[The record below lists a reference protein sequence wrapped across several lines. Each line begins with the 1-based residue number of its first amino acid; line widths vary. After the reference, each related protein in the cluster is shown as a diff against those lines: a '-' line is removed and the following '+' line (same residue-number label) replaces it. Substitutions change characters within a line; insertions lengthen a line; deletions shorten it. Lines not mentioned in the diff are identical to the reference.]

1 MKSSVLSALLY
12 DINKLK
18 LTTWERKALTFI
30 SQTSD
35 WDRNGSV
42 TSFLSFSIALLR
54 ELTGAFLSL
63 ELDMEDQY
71 TVRVKE
77 ATPEYLN
84 DLVFNPA
91 PITQLLE
98 QHAYKVI
105 AWPQIPE
112 RNAFEDLLSALSSAV
127 VLPVKSG
134 EVNALILLGWSEPQ
148 QFDAAFRESVEI
160 IRSRL
165 KEILWQV
172 NIQQSYQSTIQRFS
186 GILETVPQAIVF
198 IGNDGKSGWVN
209 TKGQVLL
216 QLEKEGELPL
226 YILSGAMAK
235 LISSAANKDAINR
248 EAVKLFT
255 SSDGSLTDM
264 LWELPEQRLLVS
276 CLPVEGKGKLWL
288 FREK

>member
-1 MKSSVLSALLY
+1 M
-12 DINKLK
+12 
-18 LTTWERKALTFI
+18 TTWERKALTFI

-42 TSFLSFSIALLR
+42 TAFLSFSIALLR

-63 ELDMEDQY
+63 ELDLEDQY
-71 TVRVKE
+71 TAKVKQ
-77 ATPEYLN
+77 ATPDYLN

-91 PITQLLE
+91 PVTQLLE

-105 AWPQIPE
+105 AWPDIPQ

-134 EVNALILLGWSEPQ
+134 EVNAVILLGWSEPQ
-148 QFDAAFRESVEI
+148 QFDTSFRECIEI

-172 NIQQSYQSTIQRFS
+172 NIQQSYKRSVQRFS
-186 GILETVPQAIVF
+186 GILETVPQSIVF
-198 IGNDGKSGWVN
+198 IGSDGKSGWVN
-209 TKGQVLL
+209 ASGKALL
-216 QLEKEGELPL
+216 QLEKDGEQPL
-226 YILSGAMAK
+226 HILSAAMGR

-255 SSDGSLTDM
+255 TSEGSLRDM
-264 LWELPEQRLLVS
+264 LWELPEQQVLVS
-276 CLPVEGKGKLWL
+276 CLPVEGMGKLWL

>member
-1 MKSSVLSALLY
+1 M
-12 DINKLK
+12 
-18 LTTWERKALTFI
+18 TTWERKALTFI

-63 ELDMEDQY
+63 ELDLEDQY
-71 TVRVKE
+71 TAKVKE
-77 ATPEYLN
+77 ATPDYLN

-91 PITQLLE
+91 PIIQLLE
-98 QHAYKVI
+98 QQSYNVI
-105 AWPQIPE
+105 AWSGIPE

-134 EVNALILLGWSEPQ
+134 DVNALILLGWSEPQ
-148 QFDAAFRESVEI
+148 HFDASFRECIEI

-172 NIQQSYQSTIQRFS
+172 NIQQSYHSTVQRYA
-186 GILETVPQAIVF
+186 GMLETVPEAMIF

-209 TKGQVLL
+209 SKGKTLL
-216 QLEKEGELPL
+216 HLENEGEQPL
-226 YILSGAMAK
+226 HLLSAAMGK
-235 LISSAANKDAINR
+235 LISSAANKDDINR
-248 EAVKLFT
+248 EALKLFT
-255 SSDGSLTDM
+255 TADGSLKGM
-264 LWELPEQRLLVS
+264 IWELPEQPLLVS
-276 CLPVEGKGKLWL
+276 CLPVQAEGKLWL
-288 FREK
+288 FRDKGAG